1 MKTAHHI
8 FNKIQNTT
16 FMPMFF
22 PPMFLEKTRN
32 RAGYASS
39 FPKAWTQKSCGL
51 KYRILKHLGYVWIS
65 AFCITQ
71 ANAFTLPRQPTKS
84 YECDNCG
91 QLSRENLHDKWEIAN
106 EPLNH
111 NISNVRRSYGYK
123 ERISLEQLQHGIIIS
138 TQAPGAVVRITPL
151 QNKSIPELLIK
162 TPGNQLLTVKE
173 ASSLYNQD
181 EAFGNHPLAITKHQT
196 MLQIKPELGY
206 GKFLL
211 KSKNINTKNSDS
223 YMINVLDKFSITYLQ
238 VETDSLHY
246 QYGDKLTASISLH
259 NDITE
264 YDVNDIDARLVG
276 PQGQVVPLK
285 LTKIKSNEF
294 EGTATL
300 DSELNDHGENW
311 YLETDVQTEYGQEI
325 IRRSGH
331 TAFSYSIPSASL
343 MNVKKLS
350 SKPLTFVVTV
360 DVATASRYA
369 LQSVLFQKNGKG
381 EARPIQTSQRAQWL
395 EPGKHVIQFTFD
407 NSNQLSEDSLYLGY
421 LRLIDYGQLKT
432 VYQYNQ
438 PVKLSQLVD

>member
-1 MKTAHHI
+1 MKTAHLI
-8 FNKIQNTT
+8 
-16 FMPMFF
+16 
-22 PPMFLEKTRN
+22 
-32 RAGYASS
+32 
-39 FPKAWTQKSCGL
+39 
-51 KYRILKHLGYVWIS
+51 WIS
-65 AFCITQ
+65 AFCIAQ
-71 ANAFTLPRQPTKS
+71 AHAFTLPRQPTKS
-84 YECDNCG
+84 YECENCS
-91 QLSRENLHDKWEIAN
+91 QLSHENLHDKWEITN
-106 EPLNH
+106 EPLNN

-123 ERISLEQLQHGIIIS
+123 ERISLEQLQRGVIIS
-138 TQAPGAVVRITPL
+138 TLAPGAVVRITPL

-162 TPGNQLLTVKE
+162 TPKNQLLPLKE

-181 EAFGNHPLAITKHQT
+181 DEVGNNPLAITKHQA

-206 GKFLL
+206 GKFIL
-211 KSKNINTKNSDS
+211 KSKDITNKNADT
-223 YMINVLDKFSITYLQ
+223 YMISVLDKFSITYLE

-246 QYGDKLTASISLH
+246 QYGDKLKATISLH

-264 YDVNDIDARLVG
+264 YDVNDVDARLVG
-276 PQGQVVPLK
+276 PKGQVISLN
-285 LTKIKSNEF
+285 LTKLKSNVF

-300 DSELNDHGENW
+300 DSELNDRGENW

-395 EPGKHVIQFTFD
+395 EPGKHVLQFTFD
-407 NSNQLSEDSLYLGY
+407 NHNQLSDDNLYLGY